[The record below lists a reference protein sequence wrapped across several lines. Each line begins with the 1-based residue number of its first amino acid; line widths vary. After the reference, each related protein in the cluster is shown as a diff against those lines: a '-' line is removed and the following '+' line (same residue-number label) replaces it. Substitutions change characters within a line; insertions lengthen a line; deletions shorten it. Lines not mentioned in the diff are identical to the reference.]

1 VETSKIQGEFT
12 ELATV
17 PFNSKNKWMASVFKK
32 NTSSVPTLPK
42 LCPRFSII
50 SVAESIA
57 ALAEP
62 NYGDCFDL
70 DEKHKCVV
78 VVKGRLCG
86 FCLFHVGHLGSSDE
100 IFRRP
105 GHFDG

>member
-1 VETSKIQGEFT
+1 LLSIFQYAANIVETSKIQGEFT

-32 NTSSVPTLPK
+32 NTSSVPILPK
-42 LCPRFSII
+42 LGPRVRTMSNC

-57 ALAEP
+57 ALSEP

-78 VVKGRLCG
+78 VVKGRQHKLC
-86 FCLFHVGHLGSSDE
+86 
-100 IFRRP
+100 
-105 GHFDG
+105 